1 MPILA
6 LGADNVAGKL
16 AGAVVRRISV
26 AESSTSFTVDSATV
40 VELASAVVVD
50 VGFSVSESITI
61 SFSVEDEP
69 IEGTIFVTELVATVV
84 LVVVTF

>member
-1 MPILA
+1 MPILV

-40 VELASAVVVD
+40 VELAPGVVVGI
-50 VGFSVSESITI
+50 GFSVSESITI
-61 SFSVEDEP
+61 SFGVED
-69 IEGTIFVTELVATVV
+69 TIFVTKLVAI
-84 LVVVTF
+84 VVVVMVTF